1 MATWTSNPGLVLV
14 DKPCGW
20 TSRRAGAVVSKQ
32 LGIKKI
38 GHLGTLDPFATGLLP
53 LCVGRGTRLS
63 HFLDQSRKV
72 YEAELVLGVET
83 DSADREGEVLS
94 ERPVPPLTSS
104 QVQAA
109 AQRFV
114 GAIEQVPP
122 VYSAVKIDGE
132 RAYRRARRGEQV
144 EIPARRVD
152 IYRFEVELC
161 APNLLRLGVEC
172 GPGTYIRSLGRDL
185 AQALGSVGHLR
196 ALRRTQVGG
205 LSVVEACQPEQ
216 LSKEAVWSVGTL
228 LGVLGDPVHVDLDEA
243 RTCQRDQQGRDHD
256 LLRHVDLHRGRGP
269 SPPPPVVTPPYRPPV
284 GSVAGKITERTS

>member
-1 MATWTSNPGLVLV
+1 MATWTINPGLVLV

-109 AQRFV
+109 ARRFK

-144 EIPARRVD
+144 EIPARRVN
-152 IYRFEVELC
+152 V
-161 APNLLRLGVEC
+161 
-172 GPGTYIRSLGRDL
+172 
-185 AQALGSVGHLR
+185 
-196 ALRRTQVGG
+196 
-205 LSVVEACQPEQ
+205 
-216 LSKEAVWSVGTL
+216 
-228 LGVLGDPVHVDLDEA
+228 
-243 RTCQRDQQGRDHD
+243 
-256 LLRHVDLHRGRGP
+256 
-269 SPPPPVVTPPYRPPV
+269 
-284 GSVAGKITERTS
+284 